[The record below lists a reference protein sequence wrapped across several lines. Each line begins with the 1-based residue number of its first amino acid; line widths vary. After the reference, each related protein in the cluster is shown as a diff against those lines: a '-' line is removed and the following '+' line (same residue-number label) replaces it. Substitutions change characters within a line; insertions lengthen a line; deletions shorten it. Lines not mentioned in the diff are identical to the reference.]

1 MPKTNY
7 LVVIALFTA
16 LIFSGFQCS
25 STELTSAKLYMQQK
39 NYDKA
44 LSTLQKEVA
53 KNPGSDEGWVL
64 LGSVYGE
71 LGKFDSLIFAYDKS
85 LSISNKYES
94 EIKQSKMYYWASS
107 FNAGVTYF
115 QRGNKTTDKDSA
127 KVFYD
132 KSIDAFTTGTK
143 LEPDSADTFKN
154 LAFVYMSSGKNEEAI
169 DPLKKLIQLNNEQ
182 DGYKYLGQIYYT
194 LGTMSKS
201 NYTTSKDV
209 KDSLEANKYF
219 NDAIDIL
226 EKGKKLYP
234 DDAEILKTLSASYV
248 DIGKSDVAL
257 NSFKILVDKDPT
269 DKVYRYNYG
278 VLLLGSGDY
287 ETAVQEFEKA
297 IELDSTYTNA
307 IYNLGITYVKWGSEM
322 NKKSLETE
330 EYSDEYKEKF
340 KAALPYLEK
349 VTQTEKGDAEAWELL
364 GKVYSVLGM
373 QDKAIDAFN
382 HADQL
387 R

>member
-1 MPKTNY
+1 MQKTNY

-25 STELTSAKLYMQQK
+25 STELTSAKLYIQQK

-44 LSTLQKEVA
+44 LNTLHKEVA
-53 KNPGSDEGWVL
+53 KNPKSDEGWYL
-64 LGSVYGE
+64 LGNVYGE
-71 LGKFDSLIFAYDKS
+71 LGKFDSLVIAYDKS
-85 LSISNKYES
+85 LAVSKKYES
-94 EIKQSKMYYWASS
+94 EINQSKMYYWANS
-107 FNAGVTYF
+107 FNAGVSYF
-115 QRGNKTTDKDSA
+115 QRGNKATDKDSV
-127 KVFYD
+127 KIYYD

-154 LAFVYMSSGKNEEAI
+154 LAFVYMSAGKNEEAI
-169 DPLKKLIQLNNEQ
+169 KPLKKLVQLNNEL

-201 NYTTSKDV
+201 AYSTSKDIT
-209 KDSLEANKYF
+209 DSLAANKYF
-219 NDAIDIL
+219 NDAVDIL
-226 EKGKKLYP
+226 EKGTKLYP
-234 DDAEILKTLSASYV
+234 NDSDLLKTLSASYV

-257 NSFKILVDKDPT
+257 NSFKTLVEKEPDN
-269 DKVYRYNYG
+269 KVYRYNYG
-278 VLLLGSGDY
+278 VLLLGSEDY
-287 ETAVQEFEKA
+287 EMAVQEFQKA
-297 IELDSTYTNA
+297 IDLDSTYTNA

-322 NKKSLETE
+322 NKESLETE
-330 EYSDEYKEKF
+330 EYSDAYKEKF

-349 VTQTEKGDAEAWELL
+349 VTATEKSDAEAWELL

>member
-1 MPKTNY
+1 MQKTNY

-25 STELTSAKLYMQQK
+25 STELTSAKLYIQQK

-44 LSTLQKEVA
+44 LNTLHKEVA
-53 KNPGSDEGWVL
+53 KNPKSDEGWYL
-64 LGSVYGE
+64 LGNVYGE
-71 LGKFDSLIFAYDKS
+71 LGKFDSLVIAYDKS
-85 LSISNKYES
+85 LAVSKKYES
-94 EIKQSKMYYWASS
+94 EINQSKMYYWANS
-107 FNAGVTYF
+107 FNAGVSYF
-115 QRGNKTTDKDSA
+115 QRGNKATDKDSV
-127 KVFYD
+127 KIYYD

-154 LAFVYMSSGKNEEAI
+154 LAFVYMSAGKNEEAI
-169 DPLKKLIQLNNEQ
+169 KPLKKLVQLNNEL

-201 NYTTSKDV
+201 AYSTSNDIT
-209 KDSLEANKYF
+209 DSLAANKYF
-219 NDAIDIL
+219 NDAVDIL
-226 EKGKKLYP
+226 EKGTKLYP
-234 DDAEILKTLSASYV
+234 NDSELLKTLSASYV

-257 NSFKILVDKDPT
+257 NSFKTLVEKEPDN
-269 DKVYRYNYG
+269 KVYRYNYG
-278 VLLLGSGDY
+278 VLLLGSEDY
-287 ETAVQEFEKA
+287 EMAVQEFQKA
-297 IELDSTYTNA
+297 IDLDSTYTNA

-322 NKKSLETE
+322 NKESLETE
-330 EYSDEYKEKF
+330 EYSDAYKEKF

-349 VTQTEKGDAEAWELL
+349 VTATEKSDAEAWELL

>member
-1 MPKTNY
+1 MRKTNY
-7 LVVIALFTA
+7 LVVLALFTA

-25 STELTSAKLYMQQK
+25 STELTSAKLYIQQK

-44 LSTLQKEVA
+44 LNTLNKEVV
-53 KNPGSDEGWVL
+53 KNPKSDDGWYL
-64 LGSVYGE
+64 LGNVYGE
-71 LGKFDSLIFAYDKS
+71 LGKFDSLIIAYDKS
-85 LSISNKYES
+85 LAVSKKYEN
-94 EIKQSKMYYWASS
+94 EINQSKMYYWANS
-107 FNAGVTYF
+107 FNAGVSYF
-115 QRGNKTTDKDSA
+115 QRGNKATDKDSV
-127 KVFYD
+127 KIFYD

-154 LAFVYMSSGKNEEAI
+154 LAFVYMSAGKNEEAI
-169 DPLKKLIQLNNEQ
+169 EPLKKLVQLNNEL

-201 NYTTSKDV
+201 AYSTSKDI
-209 KDSLEANKYF
+209 KDSLAANKYF
-219 NDAIDIL
+219 NDAVDIL
-226 EKGKKLYP
+226 EKGTKLYP
-234 DDAEILKTLSASYV
+234 NDSDLLKTLSASYV
-248 DIGKSDVAL
+248 DVGKSDIAL
-257 NSFKILVDKDPT
+257 NSFKTLVDKEPDN
-269 DKVYRYNYG
+269 KVYRYNYG
-278 VLLLGSGDY
+278 VLLLGNGDY
-287 ETAVQEFEKA
+287 EMAVQEFQKA
-297 IELDSTYTNA
+297 IDLDSTYTNA

-330 EYSDEYKEKF
+330 EYSDAYKEKF

-349 VTQTEKGDAEAWELL
+349 VTATEKSDAEAWELL

>member
-1 MPKTNY
+1 MQKTNY

-25 STELTSAKLYMQQK
+25 STELTSAKLYIQQK

-44 LSTLQKEVA
+44 LNTLHKEVA
-53 KNPGSDEGWVL
+53 KNPKSDEGWYL
-64 LGSVYGE
+64 LGNVYGE
-71 LGKFDSLIFAYDKS
+71 LGKFDSLVIAYDKS
-85 LSISNKYES
+85 LAVSKKYES
-94 EIKQSKMYYWASS
+94 EINQSKMYYWANS
-107 FNAGVTYF
+107 FNAGVSYF
-115 QRGNKTTDKDSA
+115 QRGNKATDKDSV
-127 KVFYD
+127 KIYYD

-154 LAFVYMSSGKNEEAI
+154 LAFVYMSAGKNEDAI
-169 DPLKKLIQLNNEQ
+169 EPLKKLVKLNNEL

-201 NYTTSKDV
+201 AYSTSNDIT
-209 KDSLEANKYF
+209 DSLAANKYF
-219 NDAIDIL
+219 NDAVDIL
-226 EKGKKLYP
+226 EKGTKLYP
-234 DDAEILKTLSASYV
+234 NDSELLKTLSASYV

-257 NSFKILVDKDPT
+257 NSFKTLVEKEPDN
-269 DKVYRYNYG
+269 KVYRYNYG
-278 VLLLGSGDY
+278 VLLLGSEDY
-287 ETAVQEFEKA
+287 EMAVQEFQKA
-297 IELDSTYTNA
+297 IDLDSTYTNA

-322 NKKSLETE
+322 NKESLETE
-330 EYSDEYKEKF
+330 EYSDAYKEKF

-349 VTQTEKGDAEAWELL
+349 VTATEKSDAEAWELL

>member
-1 MPKTNY
+1 MRKTNY
-7 LVVIALFTA
+7 LVVLALFTA

-25 STELTSAKLYMQQK
+25 STELTSAKLYIQQK

-44 LSTLQKEVA
+44 LNTLNKEVV
-53 KNPGSDEGWVL
+53 KNPKSDEGWYL
-64 LGSVYGE
+64 LGNVYGE
-71 LGKFDSLIFAYDKS
+71 LGKFDSLIIAYDKS
-85 LSISNKYES
+85 LAVSKKYEN
-94 EIKQSKMYYWASS
+94 EINQSKMYYWANS
-107 FNAGVTYF
+107 FNAGVSYF
-115 QRGNKTTDKDSA
+115 QRGNKATDKDSV
-127 KVFYD
+127 KIFYD

-154 LAFVYMSSGKNEEAI
+154 LAFVYMSAGKNEEAI
-169 DPLKKLIQLNNEQ
+169 EPLKKLVQLNNEL

-201 NYTTSKDV
+201 AYSTSKDI
-209 KDSLEANKYF
+209 KDSLAANKYF
-219 NDAIDIL
+219 NDAVDIL
-226 EKGKKLYP
+226 EKGTKLYP
-234 DDAEILKTLSASYV
+234 NDSDLLKTLSASYV
-248 DIGKSDVAL
+248 DVGKSDIAL
-257 NSFKILVDKDPT
+257 NSFKTLVDKEPDN
-269 DKVYRYNYG
+269 KVYRYNYG
-278 VLLLGSGDY
+278 VLLLGNGDY
-287 ETAVQEFEKA
+287 EMAVQEFQKA
-297 IELDSTYTNA
+297 IDLDSTYTNA

-330 EYSDEYKEKF
+330 EYSDAYKEKF

-349 VTQTEKGDAEAWELL
+349 VTATEKSDAEAWELL

>member
-1 MPKTNY
+1 MQKTNY

-25 STELTSAKLYMQQK
+25 STELTSAKLYIQQK

-44 LSTLQKEVA
+44 LNTLHKEVA
-53 KNPGSDEGWVL
+53 KNPKSDEGWYL
-64 LGSVYGE
+64 LGNVYGE
-71 LGKFDSLIFAYDKS
+71 LGKFDSLVIAYDKS
-85 LSISNKYES
+85 LAVSKKYES
-94 EIKQSKMYYWASS
+94 EINQSKMYYWANS
-107 FNAGVTYF
+107 FNAGVSYF
-115 QRGNKTTDKDSA
+115 QRGNKATDKDSV
-127 KVFYD
+127 KIYYD

-154 LAFVYMSSGKNEEAI
+154 LAFVYMSAGKNEEAI
-169 DPLKKLIQLNNEQ
+169 KPLKKLVQLNNEL

-201 NYTTSKDV
+201 AYSTSNDIT
-209 KDSLEANKYF
+209 DSLAANKYF
-219 NDAIDIL
+219 NDAVDIL
-226 EKGKKLYP
+226 EKGTKLYP
-234 DDAEILKTLSASYV
+234 NDSDLLKTLSASYV

-257 NSFKILVDKDPT
+257 NSFKTLVEKEPDN
-269 DKVYRYNYG
+269 KVYRYNYG
-278 VLLLGSGDY
+278 VLLLGSEDY
-287 ETAVQEFEKA
+287 EMAVQEFQKA
-297 IELDSTYTNA
+297 IDLDSTYTNA

-322 NKKSLETE
+322 NKESLETE
-330 EYSDEYKEKF
+330 EYSDAYKEKF

-349 VTQTEKGDAEAWELL
+349 VTATEKSDAEAWELL

>member
-1 MPKTNY
+1 MQKTNY

-25 STELTSAKLYMQQK
+25 STELTSAKLYIQQK

-44 LSTLQKEVA
+44 LNTLHKEVA
-53 KNPGSDEGWVL
+53 KNPKSDEGWYL
-64 LGSVYGE
+64 LGNVYGE
-71 LGKFDSLIFAYDKS
+71 LGKFDSLVIAYDKS
-85 LSISNKYES
+85 LAVSKKYES
-94 EIKQSKMYYWASS
+94 EINQSKMYYWANS
-107 FNAGVTYF
+107 FNAGVSYF
-115 QRGNKTTDKDSA
+115 QRGNKATDKDSV
-127 KVFYD
+127 KIYYD

-154 LAFVYMSSGKNEEAI
+154 LAFVYMSAGKNEEAI
-169 DPLKKLIQLNNEQ
+169 KPLKKLVQLNNEL

-201 NYTTSKDV
+201 AYSTSNDIT
-209 KDSLEANKYF
+209 DSLAANKYF
-219 NDAIDIL
+219 NDAVDIL
-226 EKGKKLYP
+226 EKGTKLYP
-234 DDAEILKTLSASYV
+234 NDSDLLKTLSASYV

-257 NSFKILVDKDPT
+257 NSFKTLVEKEPDN
-269 DKVYRYNYG
+269 KVYRYNYG
-278 VLLLGSGDY
+278 VLLLGSEDY
-287 ETAVQEFEKA
+287 EMAVQEFQKA
-297 IELDSTYTNA
+297 IDLDSTYTNA

-322 NKKSLETE
+322 NKESLETE
-330 EYSDEYKEKF
+330 EYSDAYKEKF

-349 VTQTEKGDAEAWELL
+349 VTATEKSDAEAWELL

-382 HADQL
+382 RADQL
-387 R
+387 K